1 MGTGDP
7 AALRALAAQ
16 RELAKLLTEVLVV
29 VTAPPA
35 EPQPE
40 YFI

>member
-1 MGTGDP
+1 MGTSDP
-7 AALRALAAQ
+7 SALRALAAQ
-16 RELAKLLTEVLVV
+16 REITALLTEVLET